1 MHEWAGNN
9 IVTLLDRC
17 RDGGIVYADSHRNG
31 VFLCQDRQR
40 SPACAE
46 PSSTRP
52 APDGRVFEGMT
63 HGARRTQSGFR
74 LPANTSDPNAILLV
88 KSAVDALSLYC
99 SSPPCRPK
107 ERTHR
112 EGNMAKI
119 PRR

>member
-17 RDGGIVYADSHRNG
+17 RDGGIVYADPHRNG

-46 PSSTRP
+46 LAGTRP

-63 HGARRTQSGFR
+63 LGSRKTQGGFR
-74 LPANTSDPNAILLV
+74 LPANTSDPDAILLV

-99 SSPPCRPK
+99 SSPRCRPK
-107 ERTHR
+107 QRTHR
-112 EGNMAKI
+112 EGNLARI

>member
-17 RDGGIVYADSHRNG
+17 CDGGIV
-31 VFLCQDRQR
+31 CQDRQP
-40 SPACAE
+40 SPACVELAG
-46 PSSTRP
+46 TRP

-63 HGARRTQSGFR
+63 LGSRKTQGGFR
-74 LPANTSDPNAILLV
+74 LPANTSDPDATLLV

-107 ERTHR
+107 QRSHR
-112 EGNMAKI
+112 EGNMARI
-119 PRR
+119 PWR

>member
-17 RDGGIVYADSHRNG
+17 RDGGIV
-31 VFLCQDRQR
+31 CQDRQP

-46 PSSTRP
+46 PAGTRP
-52 APDGRVFEGMT
+52 APDGRVFEGVT
-63 HGARRTQSGFR
+63 LGSRKTQGGFR
-74 LPANTSDPNAILLV
+74 LPANTSDPDAILLV

-107 ERTHR
+107 QRTHR
-112 EGNMAKI
+112 EGIWQGFLDANG
-119 PRR
+119 PLLD